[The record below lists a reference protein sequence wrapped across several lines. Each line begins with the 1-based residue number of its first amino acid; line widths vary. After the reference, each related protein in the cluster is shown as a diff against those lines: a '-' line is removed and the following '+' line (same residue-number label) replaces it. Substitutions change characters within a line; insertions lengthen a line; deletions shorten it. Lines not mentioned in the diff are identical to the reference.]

1 MADADQGGADGANG
15 GNVKKAAIPVDRA
28 SESVVNPPSVH
39 PPPVIPAAVP
49 SGDIEIPPESFAPA
63 AVSTGRPPSFA
74 DDAPPS
80 VIIANAM
87 QRGRPVMPL
96 RTLVGIGAG
105 IFVVLVALS
114 LLLFR

>member
-1 MADADQGGADGANG
+1 MVEHDSANA
-15 GNVKKAAIPVDRA
+15 KRAPIPVDRA

-39 PPPVIPAAVP
+39 PPPAIPAAIP
-49 SGDIEIPPESFAPA
+49 SGDIEIPPESFAPT
-63 AVSTGRPPSFA
+63 AVSTASPPSFP

-87 QRGRPVMPL
+87 RRGQPVMPL